1 MEAYLTTQKKIDHKF
16 QVDHGLQ
23 AHQRY
28 RPPPLHDLWH
38 NDIHNSDEFSQT
50 LFYMVQHAS
59 MSAWQQFESS
69 LIKIGKMI
77 SNLFELFTDYFML
90 VRRHERWFG
99 NIDDESQLERVRAG
113 RLYLMG
119 PMRIP
124 IHMLGQR
131 LPSNQRD
138 NSYIEPN
145 WQTFSDCR

>member
-1 MEAYLTTQKKIDHKF
+1 
-16 QVDHGLQ
+16 
-23 AHQRY
+23 
-28 RPPPLHDLWH
+28 
-38 NDIHNSDEFSQT
+38 
-50 LFYMVQHAS
+50 